1 MKWKMLK
8 SIRIVFLV
16 SMVSVIGLVFTVQAV
31 ISLLNYKDSMEKK
44 TLETLQAQTN
54 EVSNKLEIRF
64 GQIGKYTELMAY
76 SIEAMEKYDT
86 DLLLKTTEKFVL
98 SDPLIVGGGF
108 WFEPYIMGPDK
119 KYYGPYQ
126 FRDDK
131 GKVSLTWEYSNA
143 DYDYFKYDWYKSGL
157 ATKAKVVWSEPY
169 EDAVTN
175 VAMITSTSP
184 ITKAGK
190 VIGVTTVD
198 IGLKE
203 FEEYVQSI
211 KVGQNGYA
219 FLVSKDGYYLANADK
234 EKNLK
239 VKMTEEQDAAIK
251 ELGKAIVDSS
261 QVSVTKTTVNGLDA
275 FVTYAPVGN
284 SGIHIVLV
292 YPLAEVFAS
301 IYKGMLLNVLIVL
314 GAVIL
319 SAAAIMT
326 LFNQKISKPI
336 DGLVG
341 TANQIAKG
349 DLLTSVP
356 CKTEDEIGGLARSL
370 QIMTENLRKIVVH
383 VAQSAEHVAA
393 SSQELTANA
402 DQSARAAEE
411 VAATM
416 TKMTGESQRQVQDI
430 DNNIVTV
437 EEMMDKIRQIA
448 GRTQSVTATS
458 EQASELAVSGEQTIN
473 KAVEQ
478 MQAIEKS
485 VTSSVEIV
493 LNLGN
498 RSIEIGKIV
507 DTITTIAGQTNL
519 LALNAA
525 IEAARA
531 GEHGRG
537 FAIVADEVRKLAEQS
552 QAAAESI
559 GELIRGI
566 QQETETAVLSI
577 EEGNEQVRAGLDAVS
592 RSGKVFADIA
602 QRIVTIK
609 DQLQGNLSATEQM
622 VASSRTIAE
631 STSGIG
637 MVSKQL
643 AVEMS
648 QVYAA
653 TEQQSASMEAVKTA
667 SEDLAV
673 MAQEL
678 QDAVHQ
684 FKI

>member
-8 SIRIVFLV
+8 SIKIVFLV
-16 SMVSVIGLVFTVQAV
+16 SMVSVIGVVFTIQAV

-54 EVSNKLEIRF
+54 EVSNKLEVRF

-76 SIEAMEKYDT
+76 SIESMEKYDT
-86 DLLLKTTEKFVL
+86 TLLLKTTEKFVL

-108 WFEPYIMGPDK
+108 WFEPYIMGADQ

-131 GKVSLTWEYSNA
+131 GKITLTWEYSNA
-143 DYDYFKYDWYKSGL
+143 EYDYFKYDWYKSGL
-157 ATKAKVVWSEPY
+157 ATKDKVVWSEPY

-198 IGLKE
+198 IGLKA

-239 VKMTEEQDAAIK
+239 VKMTEEQELAVK
-251 ELGKAIVDSS
+251 ELGKAIIDSS
-261 QVSVTKTTVNGLDA
+261 KVAVAKTALNGMDA
-275 FVTYAPVGN
+275 FVTYAPIGN
-284 SGIHIVLV
+284 TGIHIVLV
-292 YPLAEVFAS
+292 YPIAEVFES
-301 IYKGMLLNVLIVL
+301 INRGMLLNVLVLL

-319 SAAAIMT
+319 SAAALMI
-326 LFNQKISKPI
+326 LFNRKISKPI
-336 DGLVG
+336 DSLMNA
-341 TANQIAKG
+341 ANQIARG
-349 DLLTSVP
+349 DLLTCVT

-370 QIMTENLRKIVVH
+370 QVMTENLRKIVMH

-402 DQSARAAEE
+402 DQSAKAAEE

-416 TKMTGESQRQVQDI
+416 TRMTKESQRQVQDI
-430 DNNIVTV
+430 ESGIVII
-437 EEMMDKIRQIA
+437 EEMMENIQQVA
-448 GRTQSVTATS
+448 GRTQGVSATS
-458 EQASELAVSGEQTIN
+458 EQASELAVSGEETIK

-485 VTSSVEIV
+485 VNSSVQIV
-493 LNLGN
+493 FNLGN

-507 DTITTIAGQTNL
+507 DTISTIAGQTNL

-531 GEHGRG
+531 GEQGRG

-559 GELIRGI
+559 AELIRSI
-566 QQETETAVLSI
+566 QQETEAAVQSI
-577 EEGNEQVRAGLDAVS
+577 EEENEQVRAGLDAVGS
-592 RSGKVFADIA
+592 SGKVFTDISEC
-602 QRIVTIK
+602 IVTIK
-609 DQLQGNLSATEQM
+609 EQLRDNLTATENM
-622 VASSRTIAE
+622 VTSSRKIVET
-631 STSGIG
+631 TSSIG

-643 AVEMS
+643 AGETS

-667 SEDLAV
+667 SEDLAI
-673 MAQEL
+673 MAQKL